1 MDTTFAMLPPAPAF
15 NPVKQAVARANEL
28 DEKSI
33 ATTLGYFATMP
44 ASTGIIANPVL
55 YHTPVDCNGTEITL
69 DIRSYMIRGVIPEA
83 EIVRGN
89 AGPIDVIF
97 TGLFSAAGE
106 QVEASAG
113 GKEKLAAFID
123 EKFFESLG
131 NRETHG
137 FQRGPLVEQLAAFV
151 KQYPGLG
158 PEVAIQHFA
167 TIEKARLGRE
177 EHQDHGV
184 HDDRD
189 AVSLLMELIAVH
201 MRHVAVGGV
210 SVYMNY
216 VLANNAQIGEA
227 ELANSTGEFIAA
239 ELAAGRNAFEISY
252 SLILGR
258 HANDHERVILER
270 MGTVQIHHGSAG
282 SSMVARYMATLHT
295 FSVSD
300 FFIASQMALDG
311 ARHFGAIHDMSDFV
325 QELEALSNEQR
336 AERVRQKMLG
346 GGLPTFGHPEI
357 SAAGR
362 GNKVEQDPRPAIY
375 IDPVFKAIDAGQLD
389 VTPRQQERLAIARLI
404 YLTAFVNGV
413 LKPERE
419 NEPPLRLTAN
429 TDFGAW
435 CVQEALGIEE
445 PDRTLLTYIFRGF
458 GWMMDARE
466 QLQQKMIRPVIAPD
480 PQIIPKP
487 NDDPTI
493 PSVVARVH
501 RRLTTDN
508 PFTAQAND

>member
-1 MDTTFAMLPPAPAF
+1 MDTTFALLPPAPAH
-15 NPVKQAVARANEL
+15 NPVKQGIARANEL
-28 DEKSI
+28 GEKSI

-55 YHTPVDCNGTEITL
+55 YHQPVDCNGTTITL
-69 DIRSYMIRGVIPEA
+69 DIRSFTIRGVIPEA
-83 EIVRGN
+83 DIVRGV

-97 TGLFSAAGE
+97 TGLFSGAGE
-106 QVEASAG
+106 QLDPDY
-113 GKEKLAAFID
+113 GKDKLAAFID
-123 EKFFESLG
+123 HKFFESLG
-131 NRETHG
+131 TREDHS
-137 FQRGPLVEQLAAFV
+137 FQGGPLLEELAGFV
-151 KQYPGLG
+151 AKYPGLG

-167 TIEKARLGRE
+167 ALGKARLGKHE
-177 EHQDHGV
+177 QQDHGV

-189 AVSLLMELIAVH
+189 PVALLVEMITLH
-201 MRHVAVGGV
+201 MQNVAVGGV
-210 SVYMNY
+210 SAYMNY
-216 VLANNAQIGEA
+216 LVLNNPLINESGMAASAN
-227 ELANSTGEFIAA
+227 EFIAA
-239 ELAAGRNAFEISY
+239 EVAEGRNALEISY

-258 HANDHERVILER
+258 HANEHERSILER
-270 MGTVQIHHGSAG
+270 MGTIQIHHGSAG

-295 FSVSD
+295 LSVSD

-325 QELEALSNEQR
+325 QELEPLSAEQR
-336 AERVRQKMLG
+336 AERIRQKMLG

-362 GNKVEQDPRPAIY
+362 GNQVQQDPRPAIY
-375 IDPVFKAIDAGQLD
+375 IDPVFRAIDAGKL
-389 VTPRQQERLAIARLI
+389 TISPRRQERLAIARLI

-413 LKPERE
+413 LKPDRQD
-419 NEPPLRLTAN
+419 EPPLRLTAN

-445 PDRTLLTYIFRGF
+445 ADRTLLTYIFRGF

-487 NDDPTI
+487 NDDATI
-493 PSVVARVH
+493 PPLVERVH
-501 RRLTTDN
+501 RRLTTDE
-508 PFTAQAND
+508 PFTARTTD